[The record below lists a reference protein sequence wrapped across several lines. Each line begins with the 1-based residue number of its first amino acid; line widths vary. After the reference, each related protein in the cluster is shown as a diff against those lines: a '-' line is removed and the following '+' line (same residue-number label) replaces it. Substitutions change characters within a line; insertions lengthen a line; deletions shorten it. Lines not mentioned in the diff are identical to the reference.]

1 MDCAKKPL
9 VSVIMPAYN
18 ASQYIAKS
26 ISSVQAQTFT
36 NWELIVVD
44 DYSSDN
50 TVEIV
55 NGFLR
60 DDSRIRLYRN
70 AQNMG
75 VAKSRNRALEQCQG
89 DYVAFLDSDDIWY
102 SDKIELQLQC
112 FSQTNAELVYTSYA
126 IVDSDGIKLC
136 SDFIVPRNASFSDL
150 LKQNVC
156 NSSTVMI
163 SRNIA
168 VSNRFIEDYYHED
181 YIYWIN
187 LAKSG
192 CKIIGIQKVL
202 ADYVIHKDSKSANKF
217 NSAKKRWQIY
227 RKYLGLSLVKSSWYF
242 AHYAFAGLKKYKTV
256 K

>member
-1 MDCAKKPL
+1 MYFKDFQSCFHKRRSEIMDCAKKPL

-18 ASQYIAKS
+18 ASQYIAKT

-112 FSQTNAELVYTSYA
+112 FSQSLPYCA
-126 IVDSDGIKLC
+126 
-136 SDFIVPRNASFSDL
+136 F
-150 LKQNVC
+150 
-156 NSSTVMI
+156 
-163 SRNIA
+163 A
-168 VSNRFIEDYYHED
+168 VSI
-181 YIYWIN
+181 
-187 LAKSG
+187 
-192 CKIIGIQKVL
+192 
-202 ADYVIHKDSKSANKF
+202 SARAA
-217 NSAKKRWQIY
+217 S
-227 RKYLGLSLVKSSWYF
+227 
-242 AHYAFAGLKKYKTV
+242 
-256 K
+256 